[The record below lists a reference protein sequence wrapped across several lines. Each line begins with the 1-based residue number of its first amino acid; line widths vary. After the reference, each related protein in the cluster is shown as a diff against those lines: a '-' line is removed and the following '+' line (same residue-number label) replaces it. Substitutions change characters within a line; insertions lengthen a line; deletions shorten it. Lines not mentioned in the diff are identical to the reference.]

1 LQLNDRSVIYNT
13 MAEKR
18 WERRKEDR
26 SGEILEAAL
35 ACFAKNGFAATRM
48 DDIARRAKIA
58 KGTIYLYFENKEA
71 VFKALARSSV
81 ASRLETAEAALNGQQ
96 ESAADLLRF
105 VLCNLGEFVSTSDR
119 IILPRLILA
128 EAGNFPQL
136 VKFWRQEVIDRGLGI
151 IQSIIRRGVTQ
162 KEFRDL
168 PPEHVARLCIAPL
181 LTIGIWRTTFAHLDK
196 EPYDYQGLIA
206 AHLQVLLRGLS
217 ASGDT

>member
-1 LQLNDRSVIYNT
+1 

-18 WERRKEDR
+18 WQRRKEDR

-48 DDIARRAKIA
+48 EDIARRAKIA

-81 ASRLETAEAALNGQQ
+81 ASRLEAVEAALAHHQG
-96 ESAADLLRF
+96 SATDLLRF
-105 VLCNLGEFVSTSDR
+105 FIGSFGEFVTTSDR
-119 IILPRLILA
+119 VILPRMMLA

-136 VKFWRQEVIDRGLGI
+136 VKFWRHELIDRGLNI
-151 IQSIIRRGVTQ
+151 IQSIIRRGVAQ

-181 LTIGIWRTTFAHLDK
+181 VTIGIWRTTFAHLDK

-217 ASGDT
+217 PGGDT